1 MAWAGQP
8 AIRFSRYKSARVTAP
23 VFPIHHG
30 YGTCNPFRSCPIAPR
45 RLPNSLLM
53 AFLPRVGRKA
63 SGSRKISMSSE
74 KMIWSGARCSQ
85 ALEHC
90 RVLFQLLSDRADHGA
105 HAGWLSVD
113 DFEETLKASC
123 LRQEHESA
131 LDRFCAREF
140 AGVSCPAE
148 EIKDCS
154 ICLGKIPSSAT
165 TTRDSSRKSKPA
177 RNRCRVFQ
185 QLHNW
190 TFRRS
195 RPLVATNQSRGDR
208 HNAYS
213 PQRAACSAWRVN
225 CSGS

>member
-85 ALEHC
+85 ALEHS

-105 HAGWLSVD
+105 HSGGS
-113 DFEETLKASC
+113 ASMI
-123 LRQEHESA
+123 LRKRSKRPVSARSMRVRWTVSAPESS
-131 LDRFCAREF
+131 LVFPAR
-140 AGVSCPAE
+140 
-148 EIKDCS
+148 
-154 ICLGKIPSSAT
+154 
-165 TTRDSSRKSKPA
+165 RRKSRIAASVSERFHHPQQ
-177 RNRCRVFQ
+177 RRVIQ
-185 QLHNW
+185 AE
-190 TFRRS
+190 RAS
-195 RPLVATNQSRGDR
+195 RLEIGAEFFNSYITGHFADR
-208 HNAYS
+208 VH
-213 PQRAACSAWRVN
+213 
-225 CSGS
+225 